1 MYAIWIARNNAR
13 FKNVKP
19 NLFSTLS
26 WISANVSLSGN
37 QTKNL
42 SHYKKYYFFQ
52 QFFLLKVV
60 ISRWHSFAND
70 LLFWGRTFLDS
81 FLVNL
86 LLLLAFS
93 GFRGVYIYRVEES
106 VFLSHYS
113 MT

>member
-1 MYAIWIARNNAR
+1 MVLPRPHGGR
-13 FKNVKP
+13 
-19 NLFSTLS
+19 
-26 WISANVSLSGN
+26 
-37 QTKNL
+37 QM
-42 SHYKKYYFFQ
+42 
-52 QFFLLKVV
+52 
-60 ISRWHSFAND
+60 
-70 LLFWGRTFLDS
+70 FWGRTFLDS